1 MNNLRI
7 LFLQKTAAVISP
19 LLLFGAV
26 MVVLPGRSTAE
37 EPETEVATAEETGT
51 VDSVQN
57 NAVIISDSF
66 VPVNSSVLL
75 YDQYGKRTEL
85 SSFEAGDQVL
95 VTSVEDE
102 VSGEQRI
109 VSVSLM
115 KNTRQNSPSSERP
128 EKKPNQ
134 EIKLKNGVWKN

>member
-7 LFLQKTAAVISP
+7 LFLQKTAAVIP
-19 LLLFGAV
+19 TLLLFGAV
-26 MVVLPGRSTAE
+26 MIMSPEKSTAE
-37 EPETEVATAEETGT
+37 EAEAEVATTEATGT
-51 VDSVQN
+51 VDSVQD

-75 YDQYGKRTEL
+75 YDQYGKKTEL

-95 VTSVEDE
+95 VTSVDDE

-109 VSVSLM
+109 MSVSLM
-115 KNTRQNSPSSERP
+115 KNTRQNSTSSNQS
-128 EKKPNQ
+128 EKKSNQ
-134 EIKLKNGVWKN
+134 MLRKVNGVWTN